1 MHCRHSSIQQL
12 WSRSTTITRLFR
24 WSHTRNLLTRYEHRE
39 SRKPL
44 KRVSKKDIE
53 KQHQITTQGT
63 KKIADQSIWKMVGR
77 TLRRSPH
84 SFWATGQG
92 RLEENGRDKGF
103 PTRDYGDL
111 ERGLGFLT
119 CAVRSLVR
127 NLFLTFSRSFS
138 SFLRRGRKMGKR
150 DCGKREG
157 KSLLY
162 EDLSAVPRLR

>member
-1 MHCRHSSIQQL
+1 MGQGSDCFER
-12 WSRSTTITRLFR
+12 
-24 WSHTRNLLTRYEHRE
+24 
-39 SRKPL
+39 RKL
-44 KRVSKKDIE
+44 SEKDGKGKGKRVK
-53 KQHQITTQGT
+53 
-63 KKIADQSIWKMVGR
+63 R
-77 TLRRSPH
+77 
-84 SFWATGQG
+84 G